1 MSNVF
6 TRFKKLIPTQPLLVG
21 DVVAIDGTSVVIE
34 EFGGGRVVVRG
45 EAVLGTRVY
54 FRNGVVEGEAPDLP
68 IEAVEE

>member
-45 EAVLGTRVY
+45 EASLGSRVY
-54 FRNGVVEGEAPDLP
+54 FRNGVIEGEAPDLP